1 MVYDFNIRNYFKH
14 LVTSQKMHSRYSI
27 LFTGTIITIST
38 LEHFWNL
45 CEAQIFRVILEGS
58 CLPWGWRRSTV
69 YLYHSREPLSSQSNL
84 EPSGFTGAITQR
96 RIIQENSLHVLR
108 QVVTSNIRFSND
120 YYQPQESF
128 KLVLC
133 INYYKRPLVVSW
145 WMKSRL

>member
-96 RIIQENSLHVLR
+96 PIVQENSFHVLR
-108 QVVTSNIRFSND
+108 QVVTGNIGFSND
-120 YYQPQESF
+120 HLSTTG
-128 KLVLC
+128 KLQTGLC
-133 INYYKRPLVVSW
+133 INY
-145 WMKSRL
+145 